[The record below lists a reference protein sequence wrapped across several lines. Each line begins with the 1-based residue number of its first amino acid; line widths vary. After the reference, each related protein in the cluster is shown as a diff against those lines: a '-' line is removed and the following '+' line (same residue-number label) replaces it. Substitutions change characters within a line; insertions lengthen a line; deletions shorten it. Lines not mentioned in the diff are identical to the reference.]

1 MAKFNIYAGV
11 FAGENHCGSFEFD
24 SENEALGYA
33 HELAVEMYESYAGL
47 HGILSYEECREN
59 AIESWGCED
68 WTDDDFWY
76 CYMETVENTI
86 SYYVEEVEE

>member
-11 FAGENHCGSFEFD
+11 FAGENYCGIYECD
-24 SENEALGYA
+24 SKEEAMGYA
-33 HELAVEMYESYAGL
+33 HELAVEAYESYAGL
-47 HGILSYEECREN
+47 HGILSYEECREE
-59 AIESWGCED
+59 AIEFWGCED

-86 SYYVEEVEE
+86 SYYVEEVTK